1 MTEKPELEKDA
12 YGDIIEPP
20 FDPNNI
26 PSFDPIQELKEKGQF
41 HIKSDGT
48 ASMGKKETPAEKIER
63 EERDALFF
71 EAIRKM
77 RMEEEEELNKK
88 ERY

>member
-1 MTEKPELEKDA
+1 MTEKPDQE
-12 YGDIIEPP
+12 
-20 FDPNNI
+20 FDPSKI

-63 EERDALFF
+63 EERDALFLK
-71 EAIRKM
+71 AIKKM
-77 RMEEEEELNKK
+77 NMEREQELNNKD
-88 ERY
+88 RY

>member
-20 FDPNNI
+20 FDPKNI
-26 PSFDPIQELKEKGQF
+26 PSFAPIQEMKEKGQY
-41 HIKSDGT
+41 HVKSDGT
-48 ASMGKKETPAEKIER
+48 VTMGKKETPAEKIER
-63 EERDALFF
+63 EERDRLFY
-71 EAIRKM
+71 EAIMKM
-77 RMEEEEELNKK
+77 QAEEIEELNKK

>member
-1 MTEKPELEKDA
+1 MTEKPDQE
-12 YGDIIEPP
+12 
-20 FDPNNI
+20 FDPSKI

-63 EERDALFF
+63 EERDALFL
-71 EAIRKM
+71 EAIKKM
-77 RMEEEEELNKK
+77 KMEEEQELNNK

>member
-1 MTEKPELEKDA
+1 MTEKPDQE
-12 YGDIIEPP
+12 
-20 FDPNNI
+20 FDPSKI
-26 PSFDPIQELKEKGQF
+26 PTFDPIQELKEKGQF

-48 ASMGKKETPAEKIER
+48 ASMGKKETPAERIES

-71 EAIRKM
+71 EAIKKM

>member
-1 MTEKPELEKDA
+1 MTEKPDQE
-12 YGDIIEPP
+12 
-20 FDPNNI
+20 FDPSNI
-26 PSFDPIQELKEKGQF
+26 PTFDPIQELKEKGQF

-48 ASMGKKETPAEKIER
+48 ATMGKKETPAERIER

-71 EAIRKM
+71 EAIKKM

>member
-1 MTEKPELEKDA
+1 MTEKPDQE
-12 YGDIIEPP
+12 
-20 FDPNNI
+20 FDPSNI

-71 EAIRKM
+71 EAIKKM
-77 RMEEEEELNKK
+77 QMEEEEELNKK

>member
-71 EAIRKM
+71 EAIKKM
-77 RMEEEEELNKK
+77 RIEEEEELNKK

>member
-1 MTEKPELEKDA
+1 MTEKPELEKNA

-71 EAIRKM
+71 EAIKKM
-77 RMEEEEELNKK
+77 RIEEEEELNKK

>member
-1 MTEKPELEKDA
+1 MTEKPELE
-12 YGDIIEPP
+12 
-20 FDPNNI
+20 FDPSKI
-26 PSFDPIQELKEKGQF
+26 PTFDPIQELKEKGQF

-71 EAIRKM
+71 EAIKKM

>member
-1 MTEKPELEKDA
+1 MTEKPDQE
-12 YGDIIEPP
+12 
-20 FDPNNI
+20 FDPSNI

-63 EERDALFF
+63 EERDALFY
-71 EAIRKM
+71 EAIKKM
-77 RMEEEEELNKK
+77 HMEEEEELNKK

>member
-1 MTEKPELEKDA
+1 MTEKPDQK
-12 YGDIIEPP
+12 
-20 FDPNNI
+20 FDPSKI

-71 EAIRKM
+71 EAIKKM

>member
-1 MTEKPELEKDA
+1 MTEKPDQE
-12 YGDIIEPP
+12 
-20 FDPNNI
+20 FDPSKI

-48 ASMGKKETPAEKIER
+48 ASMGKKETPAERIER

-71 EAIRKM
+71 EAIKKM
-77 RMEEEEELNKK
+77 NMEREQELNNKD
-88 ERY
+88 RY

>member
-1 MTEKPELEKDA
+1 MTENPELEKDA

-63 EERDALFF
+63 EERDALFY
-71 EAIRKM
+71 EAIKKM
-77 RMEEEEELNKK
+77 QMEEEEELNKK
-88 ERY
+88 QRY

>member
-1 MTEKPELEKDA
+1 MTEKPELEKNA

-26 PSFDPIQELKEKGQF
+26 PTFDPVEEFKERGQL
-41 HIKSDGT
+41 HTRKDGST
-48 ASMGKKETPAEKIER
+48 TLGKKETPAEKIER
-63 EERDALFF
+63 EERDALFL
-71 EAIRKM
+71 EAIKKM
-77 RMEEEEELNKK
+77 NMEREQELNNK